1 MVVFPTRCGTI
12 PANRG
17 ALFDLDHLS
26 TLWIT
31 ERIARWRCGD
41 VGEQRELAAHRNV
54 LGGESE
60 EVLYLSKSV
69 RRGRETS
76 KTLLRIFCHNVR
88 PHTERWTRKI
98 LHGHDAR
105 LPARGDGVH
114 FVVERGSK
122 SSQKSKKKIT
132 QYACSIHCVYS
143 TGLLQ
148 VRHNQRNEKIAA
160 SSTSRRVVQ
169 VMRTQQAF
177 QEENQRFESAIGFD
191 LLSDPSH
198 CFETVRRA

>member
-1 MVVFPTRCGTI
+1 MTP
-12 PANRG
+12 
-17 ALFDLDHLS
+17 DS
-26 TLWIT
+26 
-31 ERIARWRCGD
+31 
-41 VGEQRELAAHRNV
+41 
-54 LGGESE
+54 
-60 EVLYLSKSV
+60 
-69 RRGRETS
+69 
-76 KTLLRIFCHNVR
+76 
-88 PHTERWTRKI
+88 
-98 LHGHDAR
+98 GH
-105 LPARGDGVH
+105 GDGVH

-160 SSTSRRVVQ
+160 ASTSRRVVQ

-177 QEENQRFESAIGFD
+177 QEENQRFESPIGFD